1 MESLVAWLI
10 FLFGVICFIAGV
22 ECIELFIRRRWHSN
36 VRLPDPVAYT
46 DSPSFPADA
55 SIILRVHSS
64 QATHIR
70 FNRCGA
76 SGYVQVHETRG
87 PATTQTRSMHRWEGF
102 DWQPTITLPPYTLS
116 PGLYFIEISHANTPA
131 VRWCMNIV
139 VSPPAATAA
148 MPAPPHTP
156 IVVVASTNTWNA
168 YNDFGGLSNYTDH
181 ATPPP
186 LNFFRAILMYFSVRL
201 RVGDRHWLLAVPLPE
216 RRPNLAIHNEHTD
229 PNRPLHLA
237 RAESALIRF
246 LESEN
251 VAYSIISDR
260 DFAFSLPVDSTRLL
274 IFNTHSE
281 YWSEEMLA
289 RLAEFICRG
298 VSVAFLS
305 GNNIYRKVQFLR
317 DAISVIARM
326 TPPAEIAPLIGTY
339 YDAAGY
345 LTYDSYRVLDPDHW
359 SFAGTNAHEGTE
371 FGAAT
376 DKHPAASG
384 YETDKIRLAVSPSS
398 PVVTDPAALGFRTL
412 AVGKNPEG
420 PAFMVCRDLPNGAFV
435 FSTGSVAFA
444 PCVEDDPAIQNV
456 VRNLLRRA
464 LQANSNSTDAAKD
477 R

>member
-1 MESLVAWLI
+1 MEALVAWLI
-10 FLFGVICFIAGV
+10 FLFGVIVFIAAV
-22 ECIELFIRRRWHSN
+22 ECIELFIRRRWHST

-55 SIILRVHSS
+55 TIALRIHSS

-70 FNRCGA
+70 FSRCGA
-76 SGYVQVHETRG
+76 TGYVLVHETRG
-87 PATTQTRSMHRWEGF
+87 PATTQSRSMHRWQGF

-116 PGLYFIEISHANTPA
+116 PGFYLIEISHANSPT
-131 VRWCMNIV
+131 VRWCMTLI
-139 VSPPAATAA
+139 VSPPAATAS

-168 YNDFGGLSNYTDH
+168 YNDFGGLSNYTDR

-186 LNFFRAILMYFSVRL
+186 LNFFRAILMYFNLRP

-216 RRPNLAIHNEHTD
+216 RRPNLAVHNEHANPD
-229 PNRPLHLA
+229 ARLHLT

-251 VAYSIISDR
+251 APYSIISDR
-260 DFAFSLPVDSTRLL
+260 DFAFSLSVAPTRLL

-289 RLAEFICRG
+289 RLAEFIDRG

-317 DAISVIARM
+317 DAISVIDRM

-345 LTYDSYRVLDPDHW
+345 LTYDSYRVLDPNHW
-359 SFAGTNAHEGTE
+359 SFAGLSAHEGSE

-384 YETDKIRLAVSPSS
+384 YETDKIRLAVSPRPDALS
-398 PVVTDPAALGFRTL
+398 DPALFNFRTL

-420 PAFMVCRDLPNGAFV
+420 PAFMVCRDLPNGGFV
-435 FSTGSVAFA
+435 FSAGSVAFA
-444 PCVEDDPAIQNV
+444 LCVEDDSVIQSL
-456 VRNLLRRA
+456 VRNLIRRA
-464 LQANSNSTDAAKD
+464 LQTKSNSTDTPKD